1 MRESWV
7 NKFGATT
14 LDTVED
20 VLAVLDYVVVFSAS
34 AGLQGIDLEEVKV
47 FKSFALEFNH
57 RVLGWLAPLSKAI
70 SLGSVL
76 FGDCK
81 FMIWDVILVFVAREL
96 DGLGQSSEE
105 GTNEEVVSH
114 SVSEFL
120 FLIN

>member
-1 MRESWV
+1 VRESWV

-34 AGLQGIDLEEVKV
+34 AGLQGIDLEEVKI
-47 FKSFALEFNH
+47 FKSFALKFNH